1 MKTAKEIIGI
11 INSVKIPD
19 VTNEVDRITEEF
31 AKQALSG
38 KRRINIVVKL
48 PNDTD
53 LVNQIYIKYVDQ
65 VRDMLH
71 KLGFYTSFLKS
82 EEWSPDYIIVSV
94 DRLSWMEMNLSW
106 W

>member
-1 MKTAKEIIGI
+1 MKTAKEIINI

-31 AKQALSG
+31 SKQALSG

-53 LVNQIYIKYVDQ
+53 LVNQMYIKYVDQ
-65 VRDMLH
+65 VRKMLH
-71 KLGFYTSFLKS
+71 KLGFYTSCLKG
-82 EEWSPDYIIVSV
+82 EEWGPDYIIVSV

>member
-1 MKTAKEIIGI
+1 MKTAKEIIDI

-48 PNDTD
+48 PNDID
-53 LVNQIYIKYVDQ
+53 LDSHMYVRYVHQ
-65 VRDMLH
+65 VREMLH
-71 KLGFYTSFLKS
+71 KLGFYTSTLKS
-82 EEWSPDYIIVSV
+82 CEWGNRYIIISINPLNWFT
-94 DRLSWMEMNLSW
+94 RNLSW